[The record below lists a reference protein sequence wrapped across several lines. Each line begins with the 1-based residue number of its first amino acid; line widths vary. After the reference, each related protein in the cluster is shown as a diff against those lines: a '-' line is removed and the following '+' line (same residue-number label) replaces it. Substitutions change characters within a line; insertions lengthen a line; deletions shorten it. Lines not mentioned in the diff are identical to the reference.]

1 MQSKEKLCIYFE
13 SKCSVFCLWCRLCQ
27 VEELLIRSTLTVC
40 VCVCVCATTFDAR
53 TPAPIAR
60 REVRETLVSVLS
72 AEGVDWGRW
81 NGCDQVNKGL
91 SQT

>member
-1 MQSKEKLCIYFE
+1 M
-13 SKCSVFCLWCRLCQ
+13 
-27 VEELLIRSTLTVC
+27 EELLIRSTLTVC
-40 VCVCVCATTFDAR
+40 VCVRVCVCVCATTFDAR

-72 AEGVDWGRW
+72 AEGVVWGRW
-81 NGCDQVNKGL
+81 NGCDQVNEGL